1 MSPPHRGGGS
11 DLGRFTFLRKGGSMK
26 RFQLVGLLVAAMAV
40 CTTAAVHAGNPPDYT
55 VTTKTYK
62 LTPPP
67 GSNSNGSGSLTVL
80 TAGPIAVY
88 RGAYPSYHY
97 ETDFFVQVWGLAP
110 SRVYALRFSKDGTG
124 ASICAFTTDAAGDGS
139 GGTDYPLWLG
149 PPQNVPKKYSVV
161 DVATGVVEL
170 SN

>member
-1 MSPPHRGGGS
+1 
-11 DLGRFTFLRKGGSMK
+11 MK
-26 RFQLVGLLVAAMAV
+26 RFKWVAILVAATVV

-88 RGAYPSYHY
+88 RGAYPSYRY
-97 ETDFFVQVWGLAP
+97 ETYFFFQVWGLAP
-110 SRVYALRFSKDGTG
+110 SRVYALGFSKDGTG

-139 GGTDYPLWLG
+139 GGTDHPLWLG

>member
-1 MSPPHRGGGS
+1 
-11 DLGRFTFLRKGGSMK
+11 MK
-26 RFQLVGLLVAAMAV
+26 RFTLAALLAAAMV
-40 CTTAAVHAGNPPDYT
+40 VSSIAAVHAVNPNQYT
-55 VTTKTYK
+55 VTIKTYT

-67 GSNSNGSGSLTVL
+67 GGNFNASGSLTVL

-110 SRVYALRFSKDGTG
+110 SREYALRFSKDGTG

-139 GGTDYPLWLG
+139 GGTDHPLWLG